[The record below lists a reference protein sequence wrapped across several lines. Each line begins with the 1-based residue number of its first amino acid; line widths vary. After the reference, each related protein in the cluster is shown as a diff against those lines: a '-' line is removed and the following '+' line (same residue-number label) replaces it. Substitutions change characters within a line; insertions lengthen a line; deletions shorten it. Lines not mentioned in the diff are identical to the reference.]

1 MIYRR
6 VIGHEKKPLIFT
18 ADLKDEGKRLDGFL
32 VEKALAPS
40 RTYIQNLIKE
50 GHVTINGKAVK
61 PSYKILSTDLIEVVL
76 PQVKELVL
84 KAEPIPLDVIYED
97 KDIIVIN
104 KSRGMVVHPAAG
116 NYSGTLVNALL
127 CHCETLSDINDKL
140 RPGIVHRLDKDTS
153 GVIVAAKTN
162 TAYISLTE
170 QIKKRSMTRRYIAL
184 IHGRLKT
191 EKCTINAPIGRHPV
205 NRKKM
210 AVVKE
215 GGREGITHFEVLEI
229 FRGYSLIRATLE
241 TGRTHQI
248 RVHLLHIGHP
258 VAGDPTYG
266 GKSRE
271 LGLAGQAL
279 HAELLRFHHPR
290 SGEALEF
297 CAPMPRD
304 MVEAIRKVR

>member
-1 MIYRR
+1 MA
-6 VIGHEKKPLIFT
+6 GHEKKPLIFT
-18 ADLKDEGKRLDGFL
+18 ADVKDEGKRLDSFL

-50 GHVTINGKAVK
+50 GHVTINGKVVK
-61 PSYKILSTDLIEVVL
+61 PSYRISPTDLIEVIL
-76 PQVKELVL
+76 LEVKELVL
-84 KAEPIPLDVIYED
+84 EAEPIPLDVIYED
-97 KDIIVIN
+97 EDIIVIN
-104 KSRGMVVHPAAG
+104 KPRGMVVHPAAG
-116 NYSGTLVNALL
+116 NYFGTLVNALL
-127 CHCETLSDINDKL
+127 WHCETLSDMNDKL

-162 TAYISLTE
+162 MAYISLTE
-170 QIKKRSMTRRYIAL
+170 QIKKRSMIRRYIAL

-191 EKCTINAPIGRHPV
+191 ERGTIKAPIGRHPV

-229 FRGYSLIRATLE
+229 FRGYSLIRVTLE

-248 RVHLLHIGHP
+248 RVHLLHIGHA
-258 VAGDPTYG
+258 VAGDPIYG
-266 GKSRE
+266 GRAGE

-290 SGEALEF
+290 SGEILEF
-297 CAPMPRD
+297 CAPMPLD
-304 MVEAIRKVR
+304 MIEAICKVR